1 MNACDARLAIESSF
15 KKLIE
20 EKPYNMISVSN
31 ICETAHVSRKS
42 FYVHFSNKEDILA
55 SIFQKDA
62 IAPIRNINL
71 LFSQPQ
77 TYDMYPVMYEK
88 IYEQIY
94 ASKRFYKKLVGPMKG
109 KDDTFLRIATQEIY
123 ELNIEILA
131 SHNYRGDSLK
141 ADYISYF
148 FAASQAMLIQ
158 KWISDDM
165 PYTPEQLARLYNE
178 MVNDFWIGTFE
189 PKNLRT
195 SPF

>member
-1 MNACDARLAIESSF
+1 
-15 KKLIE
+15 
-20 EKPYNMISVSN
+20 
-31 ICETAHVSRKS
+31 
-42 FYVHFSNKEDILA
+42 
-55 SIFQKDA
+55 
-62 IAPIRNINL
+62 
-71 LFSQPQ
+71 
-77 TYDMYPVMYEK
+77 MYPVMYEK

-94 ASKRFYKKLVGPMKG
+94 ASKSFYKKLVGPMKG

-141 ADYISYF
+141 VDYISYF

-195 SPF
+195 PPF